1 MWDRVSV
8 DEKLTAWVGDKNS
21 SMGRPREYDEEAVLA
36 AAGEVFWAR
45 GYEATST
52 RALTECT
59 GLTQASIYN
68 AFGDKR
74 GFYLRVLRYYLDR
87 VLRER
92 ITRLEST
99 LPPGRAIAMFF
110 REIIDRSLADP
121 EHRGCL
127 LMNTAIEV
135 TNDDPEMQRIVADET
150 ITIEHF
156 FRRCVAAAKKSGEI
170 STSQPAEDI
179 ARMLLALL
187 TGLRVLA
194 RVRPDAKLLNGMV
207 RPALSSLDLTLPRGK
222 A

>member
-1 MWDRVSV
+1 M
-8 DEKLTAWVGDKNS
+8 AWVDDKNS
-21 SMGRPREYDEEAVLA
+21 GMGRPREYDEEAVLL

-99 LPPGRAIAMFF
+99 LPPGPAIAMFF

-156 FRRCVAAAKKSGEI
+156 FRRCVAAAKKNGEI
-170 STSQPAEDI
+170 SNSQPAEDI

-187 TGLRVLA
+187 AGLRVLA